1 MTDLELAKE
10 ALAGHT
16 IALCRN
22 GDVITS
28 DKRGV
33 APMVDFIRE
42 GRDLDGYS
50 AADLVVG
57 RAAAMLFISAEIREL
72 HAKVLSSGAKALLD
86 DHGISVSFD
95 TLTEQ
100 IVNREGTGPCPME
113 RAVSGTDDIR
123 EGVSLIGDTLDRLRA
138 KNQNK
143 KRLPRH
149 SDCILLRL
157 PRDFFLCGAIFAP
170 ALLQLS

>member
-1 MTDLELAKE
+1 MTDLELAKD

-57 RAAAMLFISAEIREL
+57 RAAAMLFISAGIREL

-143 KRLPRH
+143 
-149 SDCILLRL
+149 
-157 PRDFFLCGAIFAP
+157 
-170 ALLQLS
+170 

>member
-10 ALAGHT
+10 ALASHT

-57 RAAAMLFISAEIREL
+57 RAAAMLFISAGIREL

-86 DHGISVSFD
+86 AHGIAVTFD

-100 IVNREGTGPCPME
+100 IMNRESTGPCPME

-143 KRLPRH
+143 
-149 SDCILLRL
+149 
-157 PRDFFLCGAIFAP
+157 
-170 ALLQLS
+170 